1 MLRASTI
8 AEARAVAWEHQ
19 PDLLLLDVLL
29 PDGSGYDLC
38 AELRKSMAAPIIF
51 LTALAQ
57 DRAVVRGLSAG
68 GDDYIAKPFSLDV
81 LLARVNAQLRRHGLS
96 AAMRIDLPPLH
107 LDFVTGKVVLS
118 DQDVDLSKRE
128 MQLLAYL
135 GPTPARASRRR
146 SFSSGSGTTTPACR
160 PTPSASTSPPCAGSW
175 RSTRPAPSSSSS
187 PRIVAT
193 CSSRC
198 GSALLRERSRV
209 GRVWNRP
216 QLGPLADRW
225 TQLGTVPNRS
235 ARGGATGQGRFASR
249 NVRRAVVPKPGV
261 DSISMVP

>member
-1 MLRASTI
+1 M
-8 AEARAVAWEHQ
+8 
-19 PDLLLLDVLL
+19 LL

-57 DRAVVRGLSAG
+57 DRAVVRGLSAR

-135 GPTPARASRRR
+135 AA
-146 SFSSGSGTTTPACR
+146 
-160 PTPSASTSPPCAGSW
+160 
-175 RSTRPAPSSSSS
+175 
-187 PRIVAT
+187 
-193 CSSRC
+193 
-198 GSALLRERSRV
+198 
-209 GRVWNRP
+209 N
-216 QLGPLADRW
+216 
-225 TQLGTVPNRS
+225 
-235 ARGGATGQGRFASR
+235 TGQGFTQEELLERVWDDHSGLPTNTVRQHISTLRRKLAIDEASAFELVLTPDRRYVFQQVRFGA
-249 NVRRAVVPKPGV
+249 APGTQ
-261 DSISMVP
+261 PAGPN